1 MANNS
6 GTDDDDRVLSE
17 EWGGE
22 KDSKEKRK
30 LLGEWGVKQ
39 QWNEDNNMGNDDDTR
54 GIKIGVNWGRLMIW
68 RKLISSKELRDCTNT
83 KAL

>member
-39 QWNEDNNMGNDDDTR
+39 QWKEDNNMGNDDDTR
-54 GIKIGVNWGRLMIW
+54 GIKIEVGWW
-68 RKLISSKELRDCTNT
+68 CDAS
-83 KAL
+83 

>member
-22 KDSKEKRK
+22 KDSKQKRK

-39 QWNEDNNMGNDDDTR
+39 QWEEDNNMGNDDDTR
-54 GIKIGVNWGRLMIW
+54 GIKIGVNWGRLMMW
-68 RKLISSKELRDCTNT
+68 RKLISSKELWDCTNT